1 MRVIIQR
8 VKNVVLRVEKEGNN
22 NMKEKELEVF
32 SEIKN
37 GIICFVGIHKNDTWN
52 DALYIIRKCLN
63 LRLWSN
69 KDKTWDKNV
78 KDLNYEVL
86 VVSQFTL
93 FANTKKGNKPDFHL
107 AKEPKEALL
116 MYNQMVQEFMKE
128 YNEEKIK
135 TGKFGCHMDI
145 QVTNDGPVTIFI
157 DSHDVNL
164 TK

>member
-8 VKNVVLRVEKEGNN
+8 VKNAALSVIKEGTNE
-22 NMKEKELEVF
+22 KEKEFELF
-32 SEIKN
+32 SEIQN
-37 GIICFVGIHKNDTWN
+37 GIICFVGIHKNDSWK

-63 LRLWSN
+63 LRLWSEGN
-69 KDKTWDKNV
+69 KTWDKSV

-93 FANTKKGNKPDFHL
+93 FANTKKGSKPDFHL
-107 AKEPKEALL
+107 AKEPKEALA
-116 MYNQMVQEFMKE
+116 MYNKMVEQFVKD
-128 YNEEKIK
+128 YNHEKIK
-135 TGKFGCHMDI
+135 TGKFGCYMNI

-164 TK
+164 DS